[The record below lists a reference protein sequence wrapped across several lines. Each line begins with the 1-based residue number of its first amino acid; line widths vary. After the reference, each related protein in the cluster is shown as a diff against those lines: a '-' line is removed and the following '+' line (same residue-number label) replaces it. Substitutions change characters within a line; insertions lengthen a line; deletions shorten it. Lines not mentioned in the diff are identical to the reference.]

1 MKLPKQRFSQE
12 NWAETVEAIDLE
24 IAQLAIMCQVK
35 LLDPGVIDRVL
46 ANDLSL
52 CSAGHETAFEKLRG
66 MVVLHYRAQEQ
77 LAEELGPVDA
87 EAIRQAVF
95 QHLRLR
101 VGKQLGGS
109 DDMLAPPPTP

>member
-1 MKLPKQRFSQE
+1 MSLSKQRFSQE
-12 NWAETVEAIDLE
+12 SWAETVEAIDLE

-46 ANDLSL
+46 ANDQSL
-52 CSAGHETAFEKLRG
+52 CHAGHETAFEKLRG

-77 LAEELGPVDA
+77 LAEELGAVDA
-87 EAIRQAVF
+87 EAIRLAVF

-101 VGKQLGGS
+101 VGKQLGGT
-109 DDMLAPPPTP
+109 DEMHPPSP